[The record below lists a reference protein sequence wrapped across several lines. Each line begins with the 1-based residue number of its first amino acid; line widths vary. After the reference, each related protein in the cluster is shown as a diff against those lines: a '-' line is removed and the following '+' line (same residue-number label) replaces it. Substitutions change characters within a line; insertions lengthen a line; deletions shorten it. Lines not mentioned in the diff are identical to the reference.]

1 MVLPRRRSLSFLSL
15 HLKSIGGATEKREG
29 EGGEGGREEKE
40 REEEGG
46 RGRERRKEMKL
57 AIR

>member
-1 MVLPRRRSLSFLSL
+1 MALPRRRSLSFLSL
-15 HLKSIGGATEKREG
+15 HLKSIGGATEKKEG
-29 EGGEGGREEKE
+29 KGGREEKE

>member
-1 MVLPRRRSLSFLSL
+1 MVLPRRRSLSSLSL

-29 EGGEGGREEKE
+29 EGGREEKERE

-46 RGRERRKEMKL
+46 RGGRK
-57 AIR
+57 